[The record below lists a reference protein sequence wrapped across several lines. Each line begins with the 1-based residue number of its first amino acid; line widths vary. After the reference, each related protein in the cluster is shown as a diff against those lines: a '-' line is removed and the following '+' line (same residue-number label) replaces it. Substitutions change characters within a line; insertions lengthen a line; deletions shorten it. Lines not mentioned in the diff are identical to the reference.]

1 MNFLNMSQCSRSN
14 CDEIDIKGHKIVAQE
29 KSNDPAS
36 RLSALSTLITL
47 IVRLPHS
54 KESPRPSIL
63 LFLGPGVRYFG
74 STHIWGNVIYLVAIH
89 WSIAPNASSIYQ
101 QV

>member
-1 MNFLNMSQCSRSN
+1 MNFLNMSQCSRPN
-14 CDEIDIKGHKIVAQE
+14 CDEIDMKGHKIVAQE
-29 KSNDPAS
+29 KFQG
-36 RLSALSTLITL
+36 T
-47 IVRLPHS
+47 HS

-89 WSIAPNASSIYQ
+89 WSIATNASSIYQ